1 MSVTNFAAMFRDRV
15 ERFAD
20 RACLRV
26 KRDGEWVDLSWTEVD
41 RLVREIGRGLLELG
55 FAPGDRLALLSENRP
70 EWALVDLAVLCLGG
84 ATVPI
89 YATSTSAQCA
99 YMIKDSEARLVAV
112 SNNFHLEK
120 VLKAKR
126 QLAGVEKV
134 ILFDPIKDI
143 TDKDEIVLPLMEL
156 RDLGRAFDDPAE
168 FDRRAAAVTAEDVLT
183 VIYTSG
189 TTGEPK
195 GVVLTHG
202 NVFSNVEAVLKVL
215 RVEPADVCLS
225 CLPLSHS
232 FERMAG
238 HYTMLHAGVPI
249 AYAESLDA
257 LAQNLAEVRPTV
269 MIGVPRIFEKFHAR
283 IVDEAARGGTARKVV
298 FGWAMGV
305 GREVSRRRA
314 AKRAVPLALWAQREA
329 AGRLV
334 FSQLH
339 RMLGGRL
346 RFFVSGGAPLSQEVA
361 EFFHAAGVLI
371 LEGYGLTETSPVITC
386 NTPESYKFGTVG
398 RSVPGVEVKIADD
411 GEILTRGP
419 HVMKGYHKK
428 PAATAEAI
436 DARGWFHTGDIG
448 EIDAD
453 GFLKITDRKK
463 DLIITAGGKNVAPLN
478 LEGLLTLSRYI
489 EQANVIGDR
498 RKFLTAVLVPAF
510 PELEAWAKARGIAF
524 RTRKELVES
533 PAVVDLIQGEVDTV
547 NAQLAKYETI
557 KKFVLSD
564 VEFTTDNSLLTP
576 TLKVRRKA
584 VAAAFAEKIARLY
597 TE

>member
-1 MSVTNFAAMFRDRV
+1 
-15 ERFAD
+15 
-20 RACLRV
+20 
-26 KRDGEWVDLSWTEVD
+26 
-41 RLVREIGRGLLELG
+41 
-55 FAPGDRLALLSENRP
+55 
-70 EWALVDLAVLCLGG
+70 
-84 ATVPI
+84 
-89 YATSTSAQCA
+89 
-99 YMIKDSEARLVAV
+99 
-112 SNNFHLEK
+112 
-120 VLKAKR
+120 
-126 QLAGVEKV
+126 
-134 ILFDPIKDI
+134 
-143 TDKDEIVLPLMEL
+143 
-156 RDLGRAFDDPAE
+156 
-168 FDRRAAAVTAEDVLT
+168 
-183 VIYTSG
+183 
-189 TTGEPK
+189 
-195 GVVLTHG
+195 
-202 NVFSNVEAVLKVL
+202 
-215 RVEPADVCLS
+215 
-225 CLPLSHS
+225 
-232 FERMAG
+232 
-238 HYTMLHAGVPI
+238 
-249 AYAESLDA
+249 
-257 LAQNLAEVRPTV
+257 
-269 MIGVPRIFEKFHAR
+269 
-283 IVDEAARGGTARKVV
+283 VV